1 MYKIEKIEID
11 GFWHRFDASAQFSPD
26 VNIIIGKN
34 GTGKTTFMNIM
45 HAILSADATSL
56 AENEFDS
63 ARVTLIKGKRRRTI
77 KVTKIED
84 EHNLFP
90 WVEYQISQ
98 RKYRLRLVD
107 FEGRRFPSSVRHRI
121 QEESAI
127 IRNEL
132 EALVSVTSLSV
143 YRLRHDDDYEVR
155 DVRGTRIVSPVDYR
169 LGQALRGLTQYQLEL
184 SQKAR
189 EISSK
194 LQSDVLASILYGEE
208 DAKDVGYELDFD
220 KSEEKARLTSAYAQL
235 NSINTEIRKKIR
247 FHVNSIDETI
257 NNITETDE
265 SKQTKKAIDI
275 KPLEALR
282 KTRRIIDLSLK
293 AKNTTQE
300 IYSQIE
306 IFLRIIKDFISDKVF
321 EFEGGRLVIRT
332 TDGPISHE
340 RLSSGEKQLIILM
353 IEALLQGRQPH
364 IFLADEPELSLHI
377 AWQRMVIP
385 AVMEINPNAQI
396 IAATHSPEIASKYP
410 SAIFDMESLVNG

>member
-1 MYKIEKIEID
+1 MYKIEKIEIE
-11 GFWHRFDASAQFSPD
+11 GFWHRFDAVGQFSPD

-45 HAILSADATSL
+45 HAILSADATAL

-63 ARVTLIKGKRRRTI
+63 ARVTLIKGNRRRTI
-77 KVTKIED
+77 KVTKVED
-84 EHNLFP
+84 GHYPFP

-98 RKYRLRLVD
+98 RKYRLRLID
-107 FEGRRFPSSVRHRI
+107 FEERRYPSSVRHRI
-121 QEESAI
+121 QEESSI

-132 EALVSVTSLSV
+132 EKLVSVTSLSV

-189 EISSK
+189 EISST

-208 DAKDVGYELDFD
+208 DAKDIGYELNFD
-220 KSEEKARLTSAYAQL
+220 KFEEQARLTSAYAQL
-235 NSINTEIRKKIR
+235 NSINAEIRKKIR

-257 NNITETDE
+257 NNITKDNK
-265 SKQTKKAIDI
+265 SKQTRKGIDI
-275 KPLEALR
+275 KSLEALR

-293 AKNTTQE
+293 AKNKTQE

-306 IFLRIIKDFISDKVF
+306 IFIRIIKKFISDKDF
-321 EFEGGRLVIRT
+321 DFDGGRLVIKT
-332 TDGPISHE
+332 SDGPISHE

-396 IAATHSPEIASKYP
+396 IAATHSPEVASKYP
-410 SAIFDMESLVNG
+410 NAIFDMESLVNG

>member
-11 GFWHRFDASAQFSPD
+11 GFWHRFDASSQFSPE

-63 ARVTLIKGKRRRTI
+63 ARVTLTKGIHRRTI
-77 KVTKIED
+77 KVTKMED
-84 EHNLFP
+84 KRYPFP
-90 WVEYQISQ
+90 WVEYQTSQ
-98 RKYRLRLVD
+98 RKHQLRLVD
-107 FEGRRFPSSVRHRI
+107 FEGRRFSSGIRHRI
-121 QEESAI
+121 REESEI

-132 EALVSVTSLSV
+132 ETLVSVTSLSV

-169 LGQALRGLTQYQLEL
+169 LGQAFRGLTQYQLEL
-184 SQKAR
+184 SQRAR

-194 LQSDVLASILYGEE
+194 LQSDVLASILYDEE
-208 DAKDVGYELDFD
+208 DAKDEGYQLDFD
-220 KSEEKARLTSAYAQL
+220 KFEEQASLTSAYAQL
-235 NSINTEIRKKIR
+235 NSINTEIRRKIR

-257 NNITETDE
+257 KDITEIDE
-265 SKQTKKAIDI
+265 SKKTKKAIDI

-282 KTRRIIDLSLK
+282 KTRRIIDLSLT
-293 AKNTTQE
+293 AKNITQE

-306 IFLRIIKDFISDKVF
+306 IFLRIIEDFISDKEF
-321 EFEGGRLVIRT
+321 EFEGGKLVIRT
-332 TDGPISHE
+332 PDGPISHE

-385 AVMEINPNAQI
+385 AVMEINPKAQI

-410 SAIFDMESLVNG
+410 GAIFDMESLVNG

>member
-1 MYKIEKIEID
+1 M
-11 GFWHRFDASAQFSPD
+11 
-26 VNIIIGKN
+26 
-34 GTGKTTFMNIM
+34 
-45 HAILSADATSL
+45 
-56 AENEFDS
+56 
-63 ARVTLIKGKRRRTI
+63 
-77 KVTKIED
+77 
-84 EHNLFP
+84 
-90 WVEYQISQ
+90 EYQISQ

-107 FEGRRFPSSVRHRI
+107 FESRRLPPSLRHRI

-132 EALVSVTSLSV
+132 DKLVSVTSLSV

-208 DAKDVGYELDFD
+208 DAKDEGYELNFD
-220 KSEEKARLTSAYAQL
+220 KSEEQARLTSAYAQL

-257 NNITETDE
+257 NNITETDK
-265 SKQTKKAIDI
+265 SKRTKKEIDI

-293 AKNTTQE
+293 AKNKTQE
-300 IYSQIE
+300 IYSQID
-306 IFLRIIKDFISDKVF
+306 IFLRIIKDFISDKEF
-321 EFEGGRLVIRT
+321 DFEGGKLVIRT